1 MAARGFLADAGC
13 EQSGGRAGQATVE
26 RIGGGYGVNRWRG
39 RQPERA
45 SSR

>member
-1 MAARGFLADAGC
+1 MAGRGFLANTGC

-26 RIGGGYGVNRWRG
+26 LIGGGYGVNRWRG
-39 RQPERA
+39 RQPECA